1 MSKPATKQQ
10 VAQVA
15 AQIPAINV
23 FDESLPRS
31 IVAKVTGNV
40 DGALTLGKGKY
51 VGKMVQNEITPDATT
66 TAWLTSDLVTTDL
79 GFDTDD
85 DCYIINYNDAS
96 GTDLAVNSIV
106 NCVIIGVA
114 PNGKYILSVS
124 SPGSAASFR
133 AIIMTSSRDGSNWR
147 WIYTCQ
153 RCVNSGGGGYGTET
167 PDGTNIAVFNRVE
180 QMNGTS
186 GMLGIGMDL
195 ADIPAGLHLLP
206 FPVGLVIEV
215 KFEDGQYW
223 FSLPNSIGGTCS

>member
-79 GFDTDD
+79 GFDTDN
-85 DCYIINYNDAS
+85 DCYIIAYNGTTLATDA
-96 GTDLAVNSIV
+96 LV
-106 NCVIIGVA
+106 NCVVLGMA
-114 PNGKYILSVS
+114 PNGKPVLKVD
-124 SPGSAASFR
+124 SPGIPPFVTMLVQLAVDNDVALGGTGTGAIAHPFTYTAKNAATG
-133 AIIMTSSRDGSNWR
+133 AVLKNT
-147 WIYTCQ
+147 
-153 RCVNSGGGGYGTET
+153 
-167 PDGTNIAVFNRVE
+167 DGTDATGLSPRFARQQFAVTTAAT
-180 QMNGTS
+180 NGHACRDEN
-186 GMLGIGMDL
+186 GVWILD
-195 ADIPAGLHLLP
+195 DCD
-206 FPVGLVIEV
+206 EV
-215 KFEDGQYW
+215 YER
-223 FSLPNSIGGTCS
+223 CA

>member
-79 GFDTDD
+79 GFDTDN
-85 DCYIINYNDAS
+85 DCYIIAYNGTTLATDA
-96 GTDLAVNSIV
+96 LV
-106 NCVIIGVA
+106 NCVVLGMA
-114 PNGKYILSVS
+114 PNGKPILKAEPTARPFETFLVQLAADNTVALGGTGTGAIAH
-124 SPGSAASFR
+124 PFTYTAKNYATGVTLLNADGSAATGLSPRVARQQF
-133 AIIMTSSRDGSNWR
+133 AVTTAATHGGACRDENGD
-147 WIYTCQ
+147 WILKDCDEVYE
-153 RCVNSGGGGYGTET
+153 RC
-167 PDGTNIAVFNRVE
+167 A
-180 QMNGTS
+180 
-186 GMLGIGMDL
+186 
-195 ADIPAGLHLLP
+195 
-206 FPVGLVIEV
+206 
-215 KFEDGQYW
+215 
-223 FSLPNSIGGTCS
+223 